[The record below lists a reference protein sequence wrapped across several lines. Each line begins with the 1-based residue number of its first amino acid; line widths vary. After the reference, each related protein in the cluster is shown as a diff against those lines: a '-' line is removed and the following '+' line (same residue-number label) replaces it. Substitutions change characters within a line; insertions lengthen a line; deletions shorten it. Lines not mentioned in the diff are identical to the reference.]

1 MDFKIKNKVAFIG
14 GSSQGIGKSIAL
26 ELAKEG
32 VIPILSGRKIESLN
46 QTKTEI
52 KNLTGIS
59 AKIIQGDLS
68 LADDR
73 LHMIATSL
81 NEFDSVDIV
90 ITNTGGP
97 PAGNFDDFGQ
107 SQWNKAYELLF
118 GSAISIIRG
127 FLPKMKSQQWGRII
141 AITSVS
147 TKQPI
152 DNLILSNAIRS
163 SVVGLMKSLANELG
177 PCNITANNV
186 MPGYTATQRL
196 KELTA
201 SNPNFNDVLS
211 EIPMRR
217 FGKPEELAA
226 AVAFLASQQASY
238 INGVSLPVDGG
249 WIKSSL

>member
-1 MDFKIKNKVAFIG
+1 MDLGIKDKVAFIG

-26 ELAKEG
+26 QLAKEG
-32 VIPILSGRKIESLN
+32 VIPILSGRKVESLN
-46 QTKTEI
+46 QARAEIENKTS
-52 KNLTGIS
+52 IS
-59 AKIIQGDLS
+59 PMIIQGDLS
-68 LADDR
+68 INEDR
-73 LHMIATSL
+73 LHIIQTAL
-81 NEFDSVDIV
+81 DVFDTIDIL

-97 PAGNFDDFGQ
+97 PAGNFDDFEQ
-107 SQWNKAYELLF
+107 TQWNKAYELLF
-118 GSAISIIRG
+118 GSAASMIRG

-163 SVVGLMKSLANELG
+163 SVVGLIKSLANELG
-177 PCNITANNV
+177 PYHITANNV

-196 KELTA
+196 KELTE
-201 SNPNFNDVLS
+201 SNPNFANVLS
-211 EIPMRR
+211 EIPMKR

-226 AVAFLASQQASY
+226 TVTFLASQQASY
-238 INGVSLPVDGG
+238 INGVSLAVDGG